1 MYRGFYA
8 LVRFTHAS
16 AKRCVPL
23 WLRCEVVWCGIVSGT
38 AFIGGAVRV
47 GGCICLLALTC
58 RVAACVL

>member
-47 GGCICLLALTC
+47 GG
-58 RVAACVL
+58 V